1 MVIGGWRG
9 PGWRV
14 VDASPRNCGE
24 IRRWVTAAVSRHGC
38 AVGADDVA
46 SVVTEM
52 FSNAVLHGPAGGRVL
67 VGYCLWRGGARIAVC
82 DGGGPSTPRLGLA
95 SEQAEGLRGLRI
107 VDAFAV
113 RWGHFRVDAAQ
124 VVWCDLGEPLRV
136 PVSDAW
142 AWLRLVLSVDSLS
155 APARPPVKVSAW

>member
-14 VDASPRNCGE
+14 VDASPLNCGE
-24 IRRWVTAAVSRHGC
+24 TRRWVTAAVSRHGC

-52 FSNAVLHGPAGGRVL
+52 FSNAVLHGPAGS
-67 VGYCLWRGGARIAVC
+67 GYSSATACGGVACVSRSVTAA
-82 DGGGPSTPRLGLA
+82 DPERLGSA
-95 SEQAEGLRGLRI
+95 WPVSGRGLRI
-107 VDAFAV
+107 VDAVAV

-142 AWLRLVLSVDSLS
+142 AWLRLVLSADSLS
-155 APARPPVKVSAW
+155 APARPPVTVSAW